1 LPFASLG
8 QFGGKKMKQRIDHL
22 NRYQAVNHWCVNL
35 LIDTSSGAACKKAL
49 CESCGNREIATPT
62 AIPISIPG
70 ALNA

>member
-1 LPFASLG
+1 
-8 QFGGKKMKQRIDHL
+8 MKNRIDNL
-22 NRYQAVNHWCVNL
+22 SRFRGVNL
-35 LIDTSSGAACKKAL
+35 LIDTSSGAAYKIAL